1 MLQRSAILR
10 GAPRERVQG
19 IFHGR
24 EIEMRRNGFDRW
36 RNQRALGVV
45 RSLENA
51 FFNFAIAFA
60 NVVLHFLRKSLQFL
74 QVSLHGVCKIAE
86 LERKQVRVRQP
97 NDCGAAGLR
106 ERAPI
111 NKVRVAEV
119 GEPVEIVVDRMVDAT
134 LVFTAE
140 PDVER
145 GDTVMLQECGVIRTG
160 TQRGNAE
167 IGALA
172 NFLTLLRG
180 FSIGNFP
187 ELLALPRT

>member
-1 MLQRSAILR
+1 MSILLTSAS
-10 GAPRERVQG
+10 GAEPS
-19 IFHGR
+19 
-24 EIEMRRNGFDRW
+24 
-36 RNQRALGVV
+36 AAPPL
-45 RSLENA
+45 
-51 FFNFAIAFA
+51 AFA
-60 NVVLHFLRKSLQFL
+60 CSNALRYS
-74 QVSLHGVCKIAE
+74 
-86 LERKQVRVRQP
+86 
-97 NDCGAAGLR
+97 AALR

-180 FSIGNFP
+180 LGIGN
-187 ELLALPRT
+187 